1 MRARLEDVPTMWIV
15 KSTLFYTHIHGSID
29 SIYYMV
35 CEDTN
40 GNINVETS
48 G

>member
-15 KSTLFYTHIHGSID
+15 KSTLFYTHIHGSIH